1 MNARLE
7 SVGHGDGKVYLQM
20 VLDRLHDDASVL
32 LDARLKDGTKVPAH
46 LFPFTPLERSS
57 QANHVVVVPHLEAR
71 EIDLTFV
78 EQAHAAPISQS
89 RLTVELGMV
98 RWRTRFNALVH
109 REMFV
114 QMLDIER
121 EYRAD
126 RMSVRFVDAIPDG
139 DELVVKMLVDMPQR
153 DGSDVMVDFTDLAG
167 KEIDLPVY
175 PLRDEVHPAKRLGD
189 DARLVLGFS
198 VRVQAQAK
206 EFCVTVY
213 DAHELVAG
221 GFAVFCDETLEPI
234 EERRGV
240 EAVDAGHDVGYGAW
254 YERHCETL
262 AGLALQRRA
271 SLPVRPLVSLV
282 VPAFAGDECY
292 LAACLRAIR
301 QQTYP
306 HFETLLVD
314 GGLNTAFLD
323 AVLAEWEGDARL
335 VHVAFS
341 GEDEG
346 AARCVGLLQ
355 SSGDAC
361 AVVDPSVI
369 FAPEALFEYV
379 RRVAECAALDSGAF
393 EGVGACDVAYA
404 NHDAYSRQRG
414 FCSPVLK
421 PAYSPELLCS
431 CEYLGPVTF
440 FSRRVID
447 DIAGAEGF
455 ASEGFSHD
463 VVLKAVARAE
473 RVERIDRVLYH
484 VQDAAGISEEAER
497 VRVGREEAAFRG
509 GRKAVANH
517 LRRMGVDATALAEV
531 AERRYR
537 VRYRLPDEPPSL
549 SIVLLPGA
557 AGVAEACL
565 DSLGAA
571 DGLGPFGV
579 LVVDAGE
586 GDAVLAHAR
595 ERFGASRVT
604 AVSCAPTASRAAMA
618 NAAVRGCDSA
628 FVLLLDAD
636 SEFVDEEG
644 LASLLA
650 HALRPGVGVVGPKL
664 LFPDDTVRAAG
675 MAVGGRGLAVP
686 LGQGLPRSSRGYGGR
701 LACSR
706 NASAVSGEAMMLS
719 REAFDA
725 AGGFD
730 ERFAVAGWDVD
741 FCLKAIKAG
750 FEVVFDGAV
759 ELYCQAPPSMP
770 DEALPASARLR
781 LERERAFFRYRWP
794 RYFVEGDP
802 CMSACLDADS
812 PCWRLAH

>member
-57 QANHVVVVPHLEAR
+57 QANHVVVLPHLEAR

-78 EQAHAAPISQS
+78 EHAGASPLSQS
-89 RLTVELGMV
+89 RLTVELSMV

-121 EYRAD
+121 EYGAD
-126 RMSVRFVDAIPDG
+126 RMSVRFVDAVPDG

-153 DGSDVMVDFTDLAG
+153 DGADVMVDFTDLAG
-167 KEIDLPVY
+167 REIDLPVY
-175 PLRDEVHPAKRLGD
+175 PLRDEVRPAARFGD

-198 VRVQAQAK
+198 VRVHAQAK

-213 DAHELVAG
+213 DAHELVPG
-221 GFAVFCDETLEPI
+221 GFAVFCDETLEPL
-234 EERRGV
+234 EERRAA
-240 EAVDAGHDVGYGAW
+240 EATDAGRDAAYGAW

-262 AGLALQRRA
+262 AGLALQRQT

-301 QQTYP
+301 QQTYA
-306 HFETLLVD
+306 HFEVLLVD
-314 GGLNTAFLD
+314 GGLEAAFLD

-335 VHVAFS
+335 VRVAFP

-346 AARCVGLLQ
+346 QARLTGLLQ
-355 SSGDAC
+355 SSGEAC
-361 AVVDPSVI
+361 AIVDPSVI
-369 FAPEALFEYV
+369 LAPEALFEYV
-379 RRVAECAALDSGAF
+379 RRVGECAAADVGALQ
-393 EGVGACDVAYA
+393 GVGACDVAYA
-404 NHDAYSRQRG
+404 NHDVFSRDAG
-414 FCSPVLK
+414 FCAPALK
-421 PAYSPELLCS
+421 PTFSPELLFSYEC
-431 CEYLGPVTF
+431 LGPTTF

-447 DIAGAEGF
+447 AIAGAEGF
-455 ASEGFSHD
+455 ASEGFVHD
-463 VVLKAVARAE
+463 LTLKAVERAE
-473 RVERIDRVLYH
+473 RIERIDRVLYH
-484 VQDAAGISEEAER
+484 VQDAASVSAEAER

-517 LRRMGVDATALAEV
+517 LRRAGVDATVLAEV

-537 VRYRLPDEPPSL
+537 VRYRLPDEPLSL
-549 SIVLLPGA
+549 TVALLPGVADA
-557 AGVAEACL
+557 AVACL

-571 DGLGPFGV
+571 DVLGSFGV
-579 LVVDAGE
+579 LVVDAGSS
-586 GDAVLAHAR
+586 ASALAHAR

-604 AVSCAPTASRAAMA
+604 AVSCAPAASRAVMA
-618 NAAVRGCDSA
+618 NAAVRGCDSE
-628 FVLLLDAD
+628 FVVLLDAD

-644 LASLLA
+644 LAALLA
-650 HALRPGVGVVGPKL
+650 HGLRPGVGVVGPKL

-675 MAVGGRGLAVP
+675 LAVGGAGRAVP
-686 LGQGLPRSSRGYGGR
+686 LGRGLPRSARGYGGR
-701 LACSR
+701 LVCAC
-706 NASAVSGEAMMLS
+706 NVSAVAGEAMLLR

-730 ERFAVAGWDVD
+730 ERFAVEGWDVD

-750 FEVVFDGAV
+750 FEVVYDGAV
-759 ELYCQAPPSMP
+759 ELYCQAPQPMP
-770 DEALPASARLR
+770 DEALSVSTRLR
-781 LERERAFFRYRWP
+781 VERERAFFRYRWP

-802 CMSACLDADS
+802 FMSACLDAES
-812 PCWRLAH
+812 PYWRLAK